1 MSEQRV
7 GFGFDAHRFADGR
20 PLVLGG
26 VRLDHPRGLEGGSD
40 ADALL
45 HAIADAVLGA
55 AALGDIGR
63 HFPPADPAWKDADSR
78 EILKAAVALV
88 ARDGWAVEN
97 VDATVLAE
105 APRIGPHA
113 DAMRA
118 AIATACA
125 IGSERVSVKATTMEG
140 MGFIGREEGIAA
152 TAVALLSREKRA

>member
-7 GFGFDAHRFADGR
+7 GIGFDAHRFADGR

-26 VRLDHPRGLEGGSD
+26 VRLDHPRGLEGWSD

-63 HFPPADPAWKDADSR
+63 HFPPAYPAWKDADSR
-78 EILKAAVALV
+78 EILEASVALV

-118 AIATACA
+118 AIAAACA
-125 IGSERVSVKATTMEG
+125 IEPERVSVKATTMEG

-152 TAVALLSREKRA
+152 TAVALLRREKRA